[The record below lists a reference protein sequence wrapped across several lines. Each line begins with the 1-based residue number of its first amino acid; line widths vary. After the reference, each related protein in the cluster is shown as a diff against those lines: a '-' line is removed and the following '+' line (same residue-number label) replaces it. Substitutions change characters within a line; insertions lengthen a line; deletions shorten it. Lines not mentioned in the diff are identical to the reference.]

1 MSIQSYRVPANDY
14 TSKMA
19 QKIASRVSKKAK
31 IFRQKCLSPL
41 SEPKNAR
48 KKCVLEHFE
57 AFLTESTPFFQE
69 SRVTEKNHPDFAACL
84 ERSRYQTIG
93 WPVIYGHF
101 FESVFFDSRN
111 VSDRPMYYFVNVLFC
126 ICLHSHALIRGL
138 RVFELSH
145 LRLHLRLIPLILRDQ
160 LRNGGTPPY

>member
-1 MSIQSYRVPANDY
+1 NSLSPAAYRPRCGAHIDLTLSQSQQTYRKKMHFFRFFMSIQSYRVPANDY

-19 QKIASRVSKKAK
+19 QKIASKVSKKAK

-69 SRVTEKNHPDFAACL
+69 SRLTDKNHPDFAACL
-84 ERSRYQTIG
+84 ERSRYRPIG
-93 WPVIYGHF
+93 
-101 FESVFFDSRN
+101 
-111 VSDRPMYYFVNVLFC
+111 
-126 ICLHSHALIRGL
+126 
-138 RVFELSH
+138 
-145 LRLHLRLIPLILRDQ
+145 
-160 LRNGGTPPY
+160 